1 MTLKDSLITISPI
14 TDVIPL
20 IGGPEVDLVCL
31 SGYHLRSYLT
41 FVKEYI
47 PCDIIKL
54 RDNPGIKGVFTF
66 RDRTQGQTSI
76 DLYIFISQHDS
87 TMVLVPLK
95 PG

>member
-1 MTLKDSLITISPI
+1 MALKDSLITISPI
-14 TDVIPL
+14 TDIIPL
-20 IGGPEVDLVCL
+20 IGGPEVDLICL

-66 RDRTQGQTSI
+66 RDRTQGAV
-76 DLYIFISQHDS
+76 D
-87 TMVLVPLK
+87 
-95 PG
+95 